1 MIRRS
6 ARRRR
11 LRLAARTCL
20 LAGLA
25 ALSSLLPVR
34 AEEYLPPP
42 RPTLTIPRLEQSP
55 RLESFLGM
63 RPDGE
68 VEERMAR
75 ITGFIQREPEDGNP
89 ASQKTDVYIGYDKD
103 HFYAAFV
110 AFDREPGLIRANMSP
125 REQMFGDGIVE
136 VQLDTFHDERRAY
149 SFVANPYG
157 VQWDAIWTEGRGF
170 DDSFDTVW
178 RSKGKLTA
186 SGYVVLMAI
195 PFRSL
200 RFPPGERQ
208 TWGIVFVRDI
218 QRNNESSFWPRVSNR
233 IEGRMNQA
241 AVLEGLE
248 GISPGRNMQ
257 FIPYA
262 TARSF
267 KALEEEE
274 PGEAEFL
281 RERAETDVGADAKF
295 VFKDSLALDLTLN
308 PDFAQVE
315 SDEPQVTVNRRFEV
329 FFPEKRPFFLE
340 NAGFFQ
346 TPFNLLFTRR
356 IDDPRV
362 GARLTGKA
370 GPYSIGA
377 LLIDDETPGR
387 FVPPDDP
394 LREAGTPVPPDDP
407 LSGKKAL
414 FGVLRLSRDLFR
426 QSNVGF
432 LYTERKFEHEL
443 NRVGGVD
450 GRIKIGE
457 NWDSQFQAVVSASR
471 LQDRTDQSGP
481 AYSLAFNRAGR
492 QYTSHI
498 HYRQVDP
505 EFRTRV
511 GFVPRADIRDFHQ
524 RHDFRWRPEGPRL
537 IAWGPGLFQE
547 RIDDHDGTRLDRDV
561 TADLTWEFRRQTRLS
576 IFKSFE
582 RERLRPTDFEALPEN
597 RDFRRDDV
605 GLHFETR
612 FTDRFNA
619 GLVYVVSQAVNY
631 VTQDPNTVPPSEAA
645 QVSAELE
652 LTFRLFSRLRIG
664 ALWLFTRL
672 SDEVTE
678 EKIFT
683 NQILR
688 SRWNLQFTPQAS
700 LRLIVQYD
708 VTRVDPDLT
717 SLERQRNLNYD
728 LLFTYRVNPWT
739 AVYAG
744 YNTNF
749 RNAELVRRGLRRE
762 IALTD
767 RDLFNDAEQFFVKIS
782 YLIRP

>member
-1 MIRRS
+1 MIRGPE
-6 ARRRR
+6 RRRR
-11 LRLAARTCL
+11 LRLAAGRNL

-25 ALSSLLPVR
+25 VLSPLLPVR
-34 AEEYLPPP
+34 AEEYVPPP
-42 RPTLTIPRLEQSP
+42 RPTLTIPRLQHPP

-63 RPDGE
+63 RAEGE
-68 VEERMAR
+68 NEERMAR
-75 ITGFIQREPEDGNP
+75 VTGFIQREPEDGSP
-89 ASQKTDVYIGYDKD
+89 ASQKTDVYIGYDQD
-103 HFYAAFV
+103 HFYAVFV
-110 AFDREPGLIRANMSP
+110 AFDREPDLIRANMAP
-125 REQMFGDGIVE
+125 REQLFGDGIVE

-157 VQWDAIWTEGRGF
+157 VQWDAIWTEGFGF

-178 RSKGKLTA
+178 RSEGKLTA

-200 RFPPGERQ
+200 RFPPEERQ

-241 AVLEGLE
+241 AILEGLK

-267 KALEEEE
+267 KELQEEE

-281 RERAETDVGADAKF
+281 RDRAEADAGVDAKF

-315 SDEPQVTVNRRFEV
+315 SDEPQVTVNQRFEV

-370 GPYSIGA
+370 GPYSVGA

-394 LREAGTPVPPDDP
+394 LRTPGAAVPPDDP
-407 LSGKKAL
+407 LSGEKAH

-426 QSNVGF
+426 QSNVGV
-432 LYTERKFEHEL
+432 LYTERKFVNEL

-457 NWDSQFQAVVSASR
+457 NWDSQFQAVASATR
-471 LQDRTDQSGP
+471 LQDGTERSGP
-481 AYSLAFNRAGR
+481 AYSVAFNRAGR
-492 QYTSHI
+492 RYSTHI
-498 HYRQVDP
+498 HYLEVDP
-505 EFRTRV
+505 GFRTRV
-511 GFVPRADIRDFHQ
+511 GFMPRTDFREFHQ
-524 RHDFRWRPEGPRL
+524 SHSFRWRPEGPHL
-537 IAWGPGLFQE
+537 ISWGPELHQG
-547 RIDDHDGTRLDRDV
+547 RVDDHDGTRLDREV
-561 TADLTWEFRRQTRLS
+561 AAGLAWEFRRQTRLS

-582 RERLRPTDFEALPEN
+582 RERLRPADFSGLSEN
-597 RDFRRDDV
+597 RDFRQDHL
-605 GLHFETR
+605 GLEFRTE
-612 FTDRFNA
+612 FTDWFNA
-619 GLVYVVSQAVNY
+619 EFAHVTSDAVNY
-631 VTQDPNTVPPSEAA
+631 VPPAGAAPSPATQLE
-645 QVSAELE
+645 AELE
-652 LTFRLFSRLRIG
+652 LTFKLLSRLRIDT
-664 ALWLFTRL
+664 LWILARL
-672 SDEVTE
+672 YDEATE

-688 SRWNLQFTPQAS
+688 SRMNLQFTPQAS

-708 VTRVDPDLT
+708 VTRVDPNLT
-717 SLERQRNLNYD
+717 SLGRQRNVNYD

-749 RNAELVRRGLRRE
+749 RNVELARTGRWSE
-762 IALTD
+762 IALTE
-767 RDLFNDAEQFFVKIS
+767 RDLLNDAEQFFVKLS

>member
-1 MIRRS
+1 M
-6 ARRRR
+6 
-11 LRLAARTCL
+11 
-20 LAGLA
+20 
-25 ALSSLLPVR
+25 R
-34 AEEYLPPP
+34 A
-42 RPTLTIPRLEQSP
+42 
-55 RLESFLGM
+55 
-63 RPDGE
+63 DGE
-68 VEERMAR
+68 IEERMAR
-75 ITGFIQREPEDGNP
+75 ITGFIQREPEDGSP
-89 ASQKTDVYIGYDKD
+89 ASQKTDVYIGYDQD

-110 AFDREPGLIRANMSP
+110 AFDREPGLIRANMAP
-125 REQMFGDGIVE
+125 REQIRGDGIVE

-178 RSKGKLTA
+178 RSEGKLTP

-200 RFPPGERQ
+200 RFPPEERQ
-208 TWGIVFVRDI
+208 IWGIVFVRDI

-267 KALEEEE
+267 RVLQEEE
-274 PGEAEFL
+274 PGEAEIL
-281 RERAETDVGADAKF
+281 RERAEADAGADAKF

-315 SDEPQVTVNRRFEV
+315 SDEPQVTVNQRFEV

-394 LREAGTPVPPDDP
+394 LRTPGAAVPPDDP
-407 LSGKKAL
+407 LSGEKAR

-426 QSNVGF
+426 QSNIGF
-432 LYTERKFEHEL
+432 LYTERKFVNEL

-457 NWDSQFQAVVSASR
+457 NWDSQFQAVASATR
-471 LQDRTDQSGP
+471 LQDGTDQSGP
-481 AYSLAFNRAGR
+481 AYSVAFNRAGR
-492 QYTSHI
+492 RYSTHI
-498 HYRQVDP
+498 HYLEVDP
-505 EFRTRV
+505 KFRTRV
-511 GFVPRADIRDFHQ
+511 GFVPRADIREFHQ

-547 RIDDHDGTRLDRDV
+547 RVDDHDGTRLDRDV
-561 TADLTWEFRRQTRLS
+561 GLDLTWEFRRQTRLS
-576 IFKSFE
+576 IFKGFE
-582 RERLRPTDFEALPEN
+582 RERLRPDDFEALEEN

-605 GLHFETR
+605 GLEFRTR
-612 FTDRFNA
+612 FTDWFNA
-619 GLVYVVSQAVNY
+619 ELVHVLGDAVNY
-631 VTQDPNTVPPSEAA
+631 VTQDPNTVPPSPAT
-645 QVSAELE
+645 QVYTELE
-652 LTFRLFSRLRIG
+652 LTFKLLSRLRLDT
-664 ALWLFTRL
+664 LWIQSRL
-672 SDEVTE
+672 YDEATE

-688 SRWNLQFTPQAS
+688 SRLNLQFTPQAS

-717 SLERQRNLNYD
+717 SLEHQRNLNYD

-739 AVYAG
+739 AIYAG

-749 RNAELVRRGLRRE
+749 RNVDLVRTAQGRE
-762 IALTD
+762 IVRTD
-767 RDLFNDAEQFFVKIS
+767 QDLLNDAEQFFVKIS